1 MYVVRERK
9 FKPTME
15 FALEDQV
22 EEEYHILQEI
32 KSPSRRDYQL
42 RSCPS
47 NANFNNN
54 APSPP
59 LSPWVPRSQFP
70 SRTTTFH
77 YQQEHQ
83 APRLDRSYFSG
94 PLPSMVN
101 IESADFFSNG
111 ANSFHVQHQHH
122 QQCNESSLPGT
133 PEVGSSRHSSFREL
147 DDSTIRGDDDDDDDA
162 DDMELAAAAHVRIL
176 EDENCVPDIQR
187 QVPNSSPYEGF
198 NGRPV
203 NVRQVGRPRNCVS
216 GEMGLGF
223 NFLSLPL
230 PQRSQT
236 GASRRCTSGEIGR
249 STTESVTYPDVVN
262 VAVSSEA
269 KERFVDERS
278 DHVSRRRPSA
288 TIAWDTLN
296 ELKMDSPRAVAVP
309 FTWEEAPGKAKIE
322 ESKKLIRTP
331 ARKNNAKECDG
342 ELIIC
347 TSSPP
352 RYFSRRPAAE
362 KADSRRS
369 SNAEKSDLRRSSNAE
384 RSDLRRS
391 GNAERGDGNL
401 VLPAAANFLR
411 KGHGQQRKKNGLP
424 KVAPA
429 SIPFKWEEVPGK
441 SKFIESK
448 ATSEPTAPSLQLPPR
463 LSSTS
468 RKNDS
473 LTSSSRKSNAAK
485 TRVRNSTSSASLSS
499 SSPDGCESQ
508 KSSSKGSSVP
518 SVSQMQKANSRH
530 TISDINHSGP
540 LEDMLVPS
548 NRSSSWQGSSGAHS
562 GPLLSHA
569 AHFGLPQY
577 RSAELQCGTTDGGW
591 HHLDSSKRSSNP
603 SSCSPTST
611 LYGPGYGNG
620 RAARSITS
628 SSTSENDNSRSH
640 AIVPYSNSYSST
652 SYDSLE
658 QWSHREHASPTS
670 RRPSAADCGSPY
682 LGPLKSTE
690 EPRSPVHGAII
701 KLCEKLKLK
710 SKSKPGAS
718 PALWSPRV
726 TPSPPAFDLN
736 GDYSHGEEYFDCPG
750 SNSSSPEQDL
760 KELEEA
766 PPTEVQEE
774 TRLPYKMPPTP
785 PHMLELA
792 RTDCDDSAERNGSTD
807 FSNCLGVPMP
817 RFLSK
822 CETAATGSDARPWVD
837 NPHWDPPTS
846 YLEDGYRS
854 PAYRA
859 TLDLLSPS
867 DELMAKRSGSR
878 RSRSLKLS
886 SASLRKT
893 QSQLVVSL

>member
-1 MYVVRERK
+1 MYLVGGRK
-9 FKPTME
+9 LDLAME
-15 FALEDQV
+15 FTLEDQV
-22 EEEYHILQEI
+22 EDEYHVLQEI

-59 LSPWVPRSQFP
+59 LSPWIPRSQFP

-77 YQQEHQ
+77 YQQEQQ

-94 PLPSMVN
+94 PLPSTVN
-101 IESADFFSNG
+101 MESADFFSHG
-111 ANSFHVQHQHH
+111 ANSFHVQHQ
-122 QQCNESSLPGT
+122 QCSDSSLPGT
-133 PEVGSSRHSSFREL
+133 PEVGSSRHSSSPER
-147 DDSTIRGDDDDDDDA
+147 DDSTIRGDDDDDHA
-162 DDMELAAAAHVRIL
+162 DEKELAAASHVRRS
-176 EDENCVPDIQR
+176 EDENCVTDTEA
-187 QVPNSSPYEGF
+187 QVLYSSTHEGF

-203 NVRQVGRPRNCVS
+203 NLRQVGRPRNCVS
-216 GEMGLGF
+216 GELGLGF

-236 GASRRCTSGEIGR
+236 GTSRRCASGEIGS
-249 STTESVTYPDVVN
+249 STTESAAYPDVESDVVN

-269 KERFVDERS
+269 KERCVDERS
-278 DHVSRRRPSA
+278 PHVSRRRPSA

-309 FTWEEAPGKAKIE
+309 FTWEEAPGKAKIQE
-322 ESKKLIRTP
+322 CKKHTRTP

-342 ELIIC
+342 GSMISS
-347 TSSPP
+347 SSPP
-352 RYFSRRPAAE
+352 RYFSRRPASE
-362 KADSRRS
+362 KADS
-369 SNAEKSDLRRSSNAE
+369 RRSSNAE
-384 RSDLRRS
+384 RSDLRRFS
-391 GNAERGDGNL
+391 NVERGEGNL

-429 SIPFKWEEVPGK
+429 AIPFKWEEVPGK

-448 ATSEPTAPSLQLPPR
+448 ATSEPAAPSLQLPPR

-473 LTSSSRKSNAAK
+473 FSSSSRKSNVGT
-485 TRVRNSTSSASLSS
+485 TRARKSTSSASLLS

-518 SVSQMQKANSRH
+518 SLSQIQKANSRH
-530 TISDINHSGP
+530 TISDISHSGP
-540 LEDMLVPS
+540 LEDMLLPS

-591 HHLDSSKRSSNP
+591 QHLDSSKRSSNL

-611 LYGPGYGNG
+611 LYGPGHGNG
-620 RAARSITS
+620 RAARSVTS
-628 SSTSENDNSRSH
+628 SSTSEHDNSRSH

-658 QWSHREHASPTS
+658 QWSHREQASPTS
-670 RRPSAADCGSPY
+670 RRPSGADSGSPY
-682 LGPLKSTE
+682 LGPIKSTE
-690 EPRSPVHGAII
+690 EPRSPVHGAMI

-718 PALWSPRV
+718 PILWSPRV
-726 TPSPPAFDLN
+726 TPSPPSFDLN
-736 GDYSHGEEYFDCPG
+736 GDYSHGEEYFDCRG
-750 SNSSSPEQDL
+750 SNSSSPAQDV
-760 KELEEA
+760 KELEEG
-766 PPTEVQEE
+766 PPTEVEEE

-792 RTDCDDSAERNGSTD
+792 RVDCDKSAERSSATD

-817 RFLSK
+817 KFLSK
-822 CETAATGSDARPWVD
+822 GETAANGNDGRPWVD
-837 NPHWDPPTS
+837 NPHWDPPTTVV
-846 YLEDGYRS
+846 EDGYRS

-893 QSQLVVSL
+893 QSQLVVSP